1 MKTKI
6 LAFTL
11 TGVMIA
17 ASLTTFAQED
27 KQAKKARK
35 DLTEAKKDLR
45 EAKTDSAADYQK
57 FKTASETKI
66 RENQMEI
73 ATLKAKKSN
82 DTKQV
87 KDRYDK
93 RVIALEQK
101 NNDLKKK
108 IKGAST
114 VKTSAWSTFKREF
127 NHDMQEL
134 GHAIKDVGVDN
145 TK

>member
-27 KQAKKARK
+27 KKAKEARK
-35 DLTEAKKDLR
+35 DVAEAKKDLR

-73 ATLKAKKSN
+73 ASLKAKKST
-82 DTKQV
+82 DTKEV

-93 RVIALEQK
+93 RVVALEQK

-108 IKGAST
+108 INGAGT
-114 VKTSAWSTFKREF
+114 VKTSAWPTFKREF
-127 NHDMQEL
+127 NHDMNAL
-134 GHAIKDVGVDN
+134 GHAIKDIGVDN